1 MSWNKKN
8 DQFALMCGLRPSATL
23 LLRWILRR
31 AKLNQ
36 VDEIEIDLRQFNA
49 WVAKNRGTPFD
60 RKTIRE
66 AIAQLDEQTQGL
78 IVITKNYTP
87 WVKKVIVRPL
97 EMVLSNNSSKQVE
110 SPKLATGNPMFGSD
124 HKKTSRELLL
134 QNISKIDTLFRKLGM
149 KYSPDALMRI
159 WRMAGKNLAEVK
171 SAVEYMLSY
180 HAGKVR
186 NPRCKE
192 DQSGITSPKGWLH
205 ECLKWGWHHDAD
217 EISLPVMTYDS
228 ISLFVKSSSPD
239 IRGSDPLL
247 EPI

>member
-1 MSWNKKN
+1 MTWNKKN

-97 EMVLSNNSSKQVE
+97 EMVLRNNSSKQVE

-124 HKKTSRELLL
+124 HKKTSSELLL

-149 KYSPDALMRI
+149 KYTPDALMRI
-159 WRMAGKNLAEVK
+159 WRMAGKSLAEVK
-171 SAVEYMLSY
+171 SAVAYMITY
-180 HAGKVR
+180 HSTKVGD
-186 NPRCKE
+186 PKCAE
-192 DQSGITSPKGWLH
+192 DKKGITSPKGWLH
-205 ECLKWGWHHDAD
+205 ECLKWGWHHDTD
-217 EISLPVMTYDS
+217 DIILPVILDGS
-228 ISLFVKSSSPD
+228 IHYFVASLAPD
-239 IRGSDPLL
+239 IRGSDLL
-247 EPI
+247 PDPI

>member
-31 AKLNQ
+31 AKFNQ
-36 VDEIEIDLRQFNA
+36 VDEIEIDLRVFNA

-97 EMVLSNNSSKQVE
+97 EMVLKTNSSKQVE
-110 SPKLATGNPMFGSD
+110 SPKLVTGNPMFGSD
-124 HKKTSRELLL
+124 HKKSSRELLL

-159 WRMAGKNLAEVK
+159 WRMAGKSIAEIK
-171 SAVEYMLSY
+171 NAVAYMITY
-180 HAGKVR
+180 HSTKVG
-186 NPRCKE
+186 NPRCAE
-192 DQSGITSPKGWLH
+192 DKKGVTSPKGWLH
-205 ECLKWGWHHDAD
+205 ECLKHGWHNDTKD
-217 EISLPVMTYDS
+217 IFLPVILDGS
-228 ISLFVKSSSPD
+228 IYTFVASLAPS
-239 IRGSDPLL
+239 
-247 EPI
+247 